1 MREVV
6 PELIQLQ
13 YQGTSSS
20 RLTQKAHMQVLRMY
34 VVPSVREIFEQLGD
48 SGSLSPDK
56 KKSLVEKAPEDHLA
70 EQRKVSTVFV
80 EIKNLENALLEG
92 DLDRVQTCFLTIKLC
107 VEDKRGMLRQFIVD
121 DKGVV
126 AIAFF
131 GVRGHSFEME
141 TRNEYTAATFDGR
154 WRHRVGS
161 RRPGPLQAKYRG
173 VTVGAR
179 HLWTCGS
186 AEPLQCAVMGPSVNL
201 AARLMCASVPCKSVR
216 IRTSTSSRASTS

>member
-1 MREVV
+1 MWPEMTQGLQGQARRIRFTHRCRVIQSLPRRNSFDFGFRSDQVLEVV

-92 DLDRVQTCFLTIKLC
+92 RLGQGPDVLSDHKTLC
-107 VEDKRGMLRQFIVD
+107 GRQ
-121 DKGVV
+121 
-126 AIAFF
+126 A
-131 GVRGHSFEME
+131 GH
-141 TRNEYTAATFDGR
+141 AAPIY
-154 WRHRVGS
+154 S
-161 RRPGPLQAKYRG
+161 R
-173 VTVGAR
+173 
-179 HLWTCGS
+179 
-186 AEPLQCAVMGPSVNL
+186 
-201 AARLMCASVPCKSVR
+201 
-216 IRTSTSSRASTS
+216 